1 MIYFIKKW
9 NAFPV
14 KAFFVLLL
22 MLSCKQAVKEA
33 YAPEV
38 ETLQLFNGK
47 DLTGWIPKITGH
59 RIGENF
65 ANTFQVKDSLLV
77 VDFSGYETFNNQF
90 GHLFYEKPFSAYYLT
105 IEYRF
110 LDGQAPGGPEW
121 AYRNS
126 GVMLHSQEPLSMGI
140 NQDFPISIEAQFLG
154 GDGSGERPT
163 SNLCTPGTHVKMADT
178 LFTPHCIN
186 SNSKTYH
193 NNQWVRASFLVLK
206 DSLIQH
212 YLEGKVVLEY
222 TKPQIGGGN
231 VSNFDAMTK
240 RDGKTLTGG
249 YLALQSESHPIEFK
263 KVELVDLEPFYTD
276 KAKLKEVIDAILKDG
291 N

>member
-1 MIYFIKKW
+1 MINALKNR
-9 NAFPV
+9 NAFLV
-14 KAFFVLLL
+14 KAFLVLSL
-22 MLSCKQAVKEA
+22 MVSCKQATTTSG
-33 YAPEV
+33 PEV

-47 DLTGWIPKITGH
+47 DLSGWTPKITGH
-59 RIGENF
+59 RIGENY

-77 VDFSGYETFNNQF
+77 VDYSGYEVFNNQF

-154 GDGSGERPT
+154 GDGTGERPT

-206 DSLIQH
+206 DSLVQH

-231 VSNFDAMTK
+231 VGNFDAMTK
-240 RDGKTLTGG
+240 RDGKALTGG

-263 KVELVDLEPFYTD
+263 KVELVDLEPFYAD
-276 KAKLKEVIDAILKDG
+276 KAKLKEVIEAVLKDG